1 MAWLSD
7 FHFLRPVWFFAIIP
21 LGWLAYKL
29 WQKKFQ
35 QTGFETHISHELL
48 QHLTLKSAQ
57 RQSHY
62 PLIGLL
68 FAWVIAVAALAGP
81 TWEKLPQA
89 VFESESAVVILLDL
103 SPSMMARDIKPSR
116 IIRAHLKIQDLL
128 RQRKDGLTAL
138 IVYAGEAYTVTPF
151 TDDSRTISNL
161 LATLI
166 PGILPLPGSNPEMAV
181 ELATD
186 LIQSSRVTKA
196 SILLLTDDIAEA
208 AVDTIINTL
217 SGDTDLS
224 IIGIGTD
231 AGATI
236 PYDGAFL
243 KDEQQQN
250 IIAKRNSDVMQN
262 LTKQTNGYYLPIQA
276 DNSDVEFYLSHL
288 EQRFNNDNLKANS
301 TTGDRWFESGQ
312 FIILLL
318 IPFIL
323 FAFRRGVLL
332 SILCVGFTS
341 FIIQPSSLY
350 AAEYQSIWKNE
361 NERGLDA
368 WKQQNYKSAIGLF
381 NDLQWRGST
390 YYKKGEYDKAL
401 ELFEQDDTA
410 TGHYNRG
417 NAHAHLNQY
426 EDAIVAYKQ
435 ALKKDSSLIQA
446 KKNKELI
453 EKLLQEKK
461 QQEEDEQ
468 KQKDQRKK
476 NEQSED
482 NEKKEDD
489 KQGKQDDSAKNSD
502 ADSTTK
508 EDNESKSTSESS
520 QDNRS
525 ADVDDDK
532 KANNTNKDK
541 DGDKKARDKLKG
553 NATQTTNDD
562 NGNQNTP
569 SNFDKLSDEEK
580 QELEQLLRK
589 IPDDPSGLLKRKFEY
604 EFQKRKKLY
613 QQQKWDLPKNEAHKR
628 Y

>member
-489 KQGKQDDSAKNSD
+489 KQGKQDDSAKNND